1 MKDLFD
7 AIPESVASELVLE
20 GEAPLAVVP
29 ADDDDV
35 IRPRTEE
42 ELHRLG
48 ATGSLVEPGSSS
60 LAKHLVWT
68 FGPHHVDLPLV
79 VQLRVEIDG
88 ERLVTVDPEIGWL
101 HQGLE
106 KLLEGASLTEGF
118 ALIVRT
124 SVDRPHFAVVAWALA
139 IERLLDLQES
149 VPARAV
155 LWRTIVLE
163 IARIEAHLDVLTPL
177 VRAHADRQM
186 TATFVDVARKVRAL
200 LELAAPPSRAGGVLA
215 AFGGLTTEI
224 APSVVEQLERALPEV
239 LAPLRTAGDRLS
251 LTPSFV
257 DALQGLG
264 VLSREDALTAGITGP
279 ALRATGL
286 VDDLRVTHPLL
297 AYARVPPRVST
308 SQGGGALARFRVR
321 LDEVHA
327 SSALV
332 LRALAAWRAQDGPC
346 LPTVT
351 VDDETVLPRRL
362 ATVSLEA
369 PSGELSLLVHGN
381 GSTRLS
387 RAHMKSPSFALVA
400 ALPRILSGA
409 RLDEVSTILAGLGI
423 ALTEVDR

>member
-42 ELHRLG
+42 ELTRLG

-68 FGPHHVDLPLV
+68 FGPHHVELPLV

-106 KLLEGASLTEGF
+106 KLLEGASLDDGF
-118 ALIVRT
+118 ALMVRT
-124 SVDRPHFAVVAWALA
+124 HVERPHFAVVAWALA
-139 IERLLDLQES
+139 IERLLEIGDR
-149 VPARAV
+149 VPTRAAS
-155 LWRTIVLE
+155 WRTIVLE
-163 IARIEAHLDVLTPL
+163 IARIDAHLDVLTPL

-186 TATFVDVARKVRAL
+186 TATFVDVTRKVRAL
-200 LELAAPPSRAGGVLA
+200 LELAAPPARNGGILA
-215 AFGGLTTEI
+215 AFGGLAAEV

-264 VLSREDALTAGITGP
+264 VLSREDALAAGITGP

-286 VDDLRVTHPLL
+286 VDDLRITHPVL
-297 AYARVPPRVST
+297 AYARVPPRVAT

-321 LDEVHA
+321 LDEIHA

-332 LRALAAWRAQDGPC
+332 LRALAAWRGQGDTC
-346 LPTVT
+346 LSSVKI
-351 VDDETVLPRRL
+351 DDDTVLPQRVV
-362 ATVSLEA
+362 TVSLEA
-369 PSGELSLLVHGN
+369 PSGELSLLVRGD
-381 GSTRLS
+381 GARRLS
-387 RAHMKSPSFALVA
+387 RAHLKSPSFALVS
-400 ALPRILSGA
+400 ALPKILSGA